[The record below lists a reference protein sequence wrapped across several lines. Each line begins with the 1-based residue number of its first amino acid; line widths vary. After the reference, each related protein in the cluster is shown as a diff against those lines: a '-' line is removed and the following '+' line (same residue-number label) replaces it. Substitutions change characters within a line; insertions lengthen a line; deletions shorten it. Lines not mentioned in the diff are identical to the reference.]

1 MKKNNYKKLIESSA
15 GNCSFSYMEHRGIFK
30 EKTRKNTEQN
40 WVNTEKKKEGNTKAV
55 IIHVRKVDN
64 NCMLFALYW

>member
-1 MKKNNYKKLIESSA
+1 
-15 GNCSFSYMEHRGIFK
+15 MEHRGIFK